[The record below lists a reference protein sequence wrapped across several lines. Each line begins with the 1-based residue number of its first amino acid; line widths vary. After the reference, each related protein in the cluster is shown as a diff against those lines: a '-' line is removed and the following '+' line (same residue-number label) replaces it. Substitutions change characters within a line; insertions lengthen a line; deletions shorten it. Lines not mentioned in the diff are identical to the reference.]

1 MVGPDVGAA
10 DPGRGAPS
18 RTGAGGAA
26 GGLLVVLVLGL
37 AFRLIIAYA
46 LPGSGFGADI
56 AAFRFWAQD
65 LAAHGLYGFYD
76 RPFFHDYTPGYLYVL
91 WVVGQ
96 VGRFAGGIG
105 DLIKVPPILADIGL
119 GWLVWSMVRE
129 LGGGTR
135 AALLGAA
142 LVVAN
147 PVSWF
152 DSVVWGQ
159 VDSVGVL
166 VLLLAVR
173 ELWRDHPERS
183 AVLAVLAALI
193 KPQLGILIPIVAVVT
208 IRRALRPRGAY
219 GDDPPPDG
227 SGMFGW
233 ERRLRGPVRIA
244 TTALAGLATAFAL
257 SVPFGLSLP
266 GLILRIFA
274 TAAGYP
280 YLSVNAYNPWALVSQ
295 VQSNGSVVGVAV
307 NRLWVCDTTAT
318 PGGPLIVRLFDWVIW
333 RSPASTVSC
342 PDGYMIGP
350 LPAVLFGALLF
361 LVVAAVV
368 IALVARRPDR
378 RTMLVGLAVLALA
391 FFILPTRVHERY
403 IFPMVAIGAILAAVS
418 WRWRLAYL
426 VSAVATFANLY
437 AVLTILYPG
446 VRIRDWL
453 GIGPTLVSYWGV
465 AVIAIAHTAV
475 FLWVLSELRPAALRR
490 LGGEIRAESD
500 EAEGLGALEPAWRV
514 AEPRL
519 PVAEPAL
526 AAAAPMLSLSEPNMS
541 GAEPAAAAD
550 DAWLAAET
558 TAEPDVAV
566 PPPGVMMPPSTGLEW
581 RDVVGR
587 RPVHGARPLLEASPP
602 VVRPV
607 WNERPPAGELG
618 PIEWLRS
625 RLRDRPIRPDRT
637 GALAGEGGGR
647 LDRLDLWL
655 LAVLVVSLLTVR
667 MWRLGEPYQMHFDE
681 VYHPRTATEF
691 LQNWR
696 YGISHDIYEWTHP
709 HLAKYAMAVGIVAW
723 GEDRTAATSKLA
735 MTVTD
740 AAIEPRWDDAMNR
753 YRISGDRL
761 WVASGDGVRAFDLAT
776 RAQVGLLPVAGAMSV
791 AVDQAGHRVF
801 VGTADGDIRVVDAG
815 VLDTARAGDP
825 APVPQALSLLEAGGP
840 VRLLFASTDGSAL
853 VAVVSEG
860 EGADGVPAGD
870 GSASADTIVTFDPR
884 SAIELGRVTL
894 RGVGQ
899 LTDGGPAR
907 IAIANA
913 DGVAFLDATTGA
925 LGPEV
930 KLPGPAAGVA
940 RTFGFGD
947 DDRLYVSYTDAVGD
961 RLVAAVNDISKAED
975 SPKIGGSFHVPGS
988 TVGPVFFDVATQM
1001 LHVLGSVAPP
1011 GDGFAA
1017 RGGAEGD
1024 ATVYVIEPHGNA
1036 VYADAVLPFSPA
1048 AIVLDDNQR
1057 YPSGDRQQLLALAS
1071 DGTIATV
1078 ETGSHA
1084 FAWRVPGVLAGVAM
1098 GALVYLLT
1106 RLLFRRREVALLV
1119 GFLTLSDG
1127 LLFVQSRIGMN
1138 DSYVG
1143 LGILAAYTLFAAL
1156 WLRPGGGRR
1165 HWLAFALGMPIIGL
1179 SLGLALASKWVAA
1192 YAIGG
1197 LGILAL
1203 ARSALGRVLLL
1214 AGLVLATTV
1223 LGYIAIS
1230 VPEGETGGNYLF
1242 LAIMVGLTLAAVIA
1256 NVVHP
1261 VAWSWAEQR
1270 LAIGAPI
1277 AAGAVIVLAALSTGQ
1292 ASTRLD
1298 LGPITAT
1305 PVDLGFLSFGLA
1317 AAVYS
1322 VFFLVGR
1329 FGYGPMAR
1337 APDPGDPVR
1346 LLDPPTP
1353 APRGWLNVGS
1363 GFGLP
1368 ALWTLACL
1376 VAIPI
1381 GVYVL
1386 SYLPWAMVEG
1396 HQLWPG
1402 WPAGNTGRTLLELT
1416 GDMYRYHNNLS
1427 TPHPASSPW
1436 WAWAFDLKPVWFYEE
1451 SFAGG
1456 TAASIYNAG
1465 NLVAWWLGIPAMGFI
1480 AWQAF
1485 ARRSAAL
1492 ALVAIA
1498 FACQWIA
1505 WSRIDRAAFQYHYY
1519 TALPFLLI
1527 AVAYFLAELWNG
1539 ASRRTWLLA
1548 RIAAGIAVLAPFG
1561 LWLLHRPLCA
1571 FVRVTAVNPG
1581 SQACPTL
1588 IPDLVV
1594 SPRAVAMAVVI
1605 AVGVV
1610 LLLRILLSIGDD
1622 SAGERARAA
1631 RLRDHL
1637 LAAIVTA
1644 VGTTIAFVAATTL
1657 FADKAAI
1664 RLTGVPVEP
1673 IALIVTL
1680 ALLPVAALVATARD
1694 ARRYV
1699 AGAVITI
1706 GFWFVLWYPNLA
1718 ALPLPANIHNAYQ
1731 GVLPTY
1737 LYPFQFPV
1745 STLAR
1750 AATPP
1755 PLLAPGPIALL
1766 ISLGAVAVAVG
1777 YSTWSWRIA
1786 LAERR
1791 RAAARGLSSAEG
1803 SRD

>member
-1 MVGPDVGAA
+1 MVDPDVGAP

-18 RTGAGGAA
+18 RTGAGEAA
-26 GGLLVVLVLGL
+26 GGLLVVLFLGL

-56 AAFRFWAQD
+56 GAFRFWAHD
-65 LAAHGLYGFYD
+65 LAANGFFGFYS

-91 WVVGQ
+91 WLVGQ
-96 VGRFAGGIG
+96 VARLLGGVSAGIG
-105 DLIKVPPILADIGL
+105 DLIKIPPILADIGL

-129 LGGGTR
+129 LGGGSR

-166 VLLLAVR
+166 VLLLALR

-183 AVLAVLAALI
+183 AILAVLAALI
-193 KPQLGILIPIVAVVT
+193 KPQLGILIPIVAAVT
-208 IRRALRPRGAY
+208 IRRALRPKGAY
-219 GDDPPPDG
+219 GDDEPPDG
-227 SGMFGW
+227 GDMFGW
-233 ERRLRGPVRIA
+233 ERRLRGSVRIA
-244 TTALAGLATAFAL
+244 TTAQAGLATAFVL

-266 GLILRIFA
+266 GLIARVFA

-295 VQSNGSVVGVAV
+295 VQANGSSVGVAL
-307 NRLWVCDTTAT
+307 NRLWICDTTVAA
-318 PGGPLIVRLFDWVIW
+318 GGPTIVKLFDWVIW
-333 RSPASTVSC
+333 SSPASTLTC
-342 PDGYMIGP
+342 ENGYMVGP

-361 LVVAAVV
+361 LVVVAAVV
-368 IALVARRPDR
+368 AIVARRPDR

-391 FFILPTRVHERY
+391 FFVLPTRVHERY

-426 VSAVATFANLY
+426 VTAVATLANLY
-437 AVLTILYPG
+437 AVLTVLYPNAQ
-446 VRIRDWL
+446 VNVRDWF

-465 AVIAIAHTAV
+465 ATIAVAQTAV
-475 FLWVLSELRPAALRR
+475 FLWTLTELRPAALAR
-490 LGGEIRAESD
+490 LGADIRAESD
-500 EAEGLGALEPAWRV
+500 EADEFEVPEPGWAGEPAT
-514 AEPRL
+514 APLASSEPRQAGQAGFERREAGFDPRATDL
-519 PVAEPAL
+519 P
-526 AAAAPMLSLSEPNMS
+526 S
-541 GAEPAAAAD
+541 
-550 DAWLAAET
+550 
-558 TAEPDVAV
+558 PD
-566 PPPGVMMPPSTGLEW
+566 LRW
-581 RDVVGR
+581 QDVVDR
-587 RPVHGARPLLEASPP
+587 RPVADGSALTGAPPPQAAALLAAVPAPLA
-602 VVRPV
+602 RPV
-607 WNERPPAGELG
+607 WSDRLPAGELG
-618 PIEWLRS
+618 PIEWLQS

-655 LAVLVVSLLTVR
+655 MGVLVVSLLTVR
-667 MWRLGEPYQMHFDE
+667 IWRLGEPYQMHFDE

-691 LQNWR
+691 LQDWR

-709 HLAKYAMAVGIVAW
+709 HLAKYAMALGIVAW
-723 GEDRTAATSKLA
+723 GEDRTAATSQVP
-735 MTVTD
+735 MSVTD
-740 AAIEPRWDDAMNR
+740 AAIEPRWDDATTR
-753 YRISGDRL
+753 YRVSGDRL
-761 WVASGDGVRAFDLAT
+761 WVVSGNDVRAFDLAT
-776 RAQVGLLPVAGAMSV
+776 RAQVALLPVAGAISV

-801 VGTADGDIRVVDAG
+801 VGTTDGDIRVIDAT
-815 VLDTARAGDP
+815 VLDTARAGAP
-825 APVPQALSLLEAGGP
+825 APAPQALSLLQAGGP
-840 VRLLFASTDGSAL
+840 VRLLYAATDGTAL
-853 VAVVSEG
+853 VAIVPDSSG
-860 EGADGVPAGD
+860 APAGADGAE
-870 GSASADTIVTFDPR
+870 ADTVVTFDPR
-884 SAIELGRVTL
+884 SASELARVSL
-894 RGVGQ
+894 RGVRQ
-899 LTDGGPAR
+899 ITDGGPAR
-907 IAIANA
+907 IAIAEA
-913 DGVAFLDATTGA
+913 GGVSFLDPSTGA
-925 LGPEV
+925 LEPEV
-930 KLPGPAAGVA
+930 ELPGPAAGIA
-940 RTFGFGD
+940 RTFGFGG
-947 DDRLYVSYTDAVGD
+947 DDRLYVSYTDTDGAP
-961 RLVAAVNDISKAED
+961 AAAEVNAISKSED
-975 SPKIGGSFHVPGS
+975 KPKLGRTFHLPGS
-988 TVGPVFFDVATQM
+988 TVGPVFFDAATQM
-1001 LHVLGSVAPP
+1001 VHVVGSVAPP

-1036 VYADAVLPFSPA
+1036 VYADAALPFSPA
-1048 AIVLDDNQR
+1048 AIVFDDNQR
-1057 YPSGDRQQLLALAS
+1057 YPSSDRQQLVALAQ
-1071 DGTIATV
+1071 DGRMAEV
-1078 ETGSHA
+1078 PTGRNA

-1098 GALVYLLT
+1098 GALLYLLT
-1106 RLLFRRREVALLV
+1106 RLLVRRREVALLV
-1119 GFLTLSDG
+1119 AFLTLSDG

-1143 LGILAAYTLFAAL
+1143 LGIVAAYTVFAAL
-1156 WLRPGGGRR
+1156 WLRPGAGRR
-1165 HWLAFALGMPIIGL
+1165 RWLAFALGMPVIGL
-1179 SLGLALASKWVAA
+1179 SLGLALAAKWVAA

-1203 ARSALGRVLLL
+1203 ARSALGRLLLL
-1214 AGLVLATTV
+1214 AGMVLATTV

-1230 VPEGETGGNYLF
+1230 VPEGQTGGNYLF
-1242 LAIMVGLTLAAVIA
+1242 LAIMVALTLAAVVA

-1261 VAWSWAEQR
+1261 VAWSWEEQA
-1270 LAIGAPI
+1270 LAITAPI
-1277 AAGAVIVLAALSTGQ
+1277 GVGAAIVLVALSTGH
-1292 ASTRLD
+1292 ASTRID
-1298 LGPITAT
+1298 FWRFSAT
-1305 PVDLGFLSFGLA
+1305 PMELGFIGFGLG

-1322 VFFLVGR
+1322 GFILLGR
-1329 FGYGPMAR
+1329 FGFGPMAR
-1337 APDPGDPVR
+1337 APDPRDPVR

-1353 APRGWLNVGS
+1353 APRGWLNLGS
-1363 GFGLP
+1363 GNGLP
-1368 ALWTLACL
+1368 ALWTLVCL
-1376 VAIPI
+1376 VAIPLGI
-1381 GVYVL
+1381 YIL
-1386 SYLPWAMVEG
+1386 SYVPWAMVEG
-1396 HQLWPG
+1396 HQLVPG
-1402 WPAGNTGRTLLELT
+1402 WPPGHTGRTLLELT

-1427 TPHPASSPW
+1427 TAHPASSPW
-1436 WAWAFDLKPVWFYEE
+1436 WAWPFDFKPVWFYEE

-1456 TAASIYNAG
+1456 TAASIYDAA
-1465 NLVAWWLGIPAMGFI
+1465 NLVAFWLGIPAMGFI

-1485 ARRSAAL
+1485 TRRSAAL

-1527 AVAYFLAELWNG
+1527 AIGYFLAELWNG
-1539 ASRRTWLLA
+1539 PSRRTWLLA
-1548 RIAAGIAVLAPFG
+1548 RVTAGIAILAPFG
-1561 LWLLHRPLCA
+1561 LWLFHRPLCA
-1571 FVRVTAVNPG
+1571 FVQVTAVNPG

-1594 SPRAVAMAVVI
+1594 SPRAVAIAVVV

-1610 LLLRILLSIGDD
+1610 LLLRILLSIGDE
-1622 SAGERARAA
+1622 SADDRTRTA

-1637 LAAIVTA
+1637 LAAVVTA

-1657 FADKAAI
+1657 FGDKAAI

-1673 IALIVTL
+1673 IAVIVTL

-1694 ARRYV
+1694 ARRFV
-1699 AGAVITI
+1699 AGAVVAIA
-1706 GFWFVLWYPNLA
+1706 FWFVLWYPNLS

-1745 STLAR
+1745 STQAR
-1750 AATPP
+1750 AADPP

-1766 ISLGAVAVAVG
+1766 ISLGAVCVAVG

-1791 RAAARGLSSAEG
+1791 LAAREWPGAAAPPTSEG
-1803 SRD
+1803 SAAPP